1 MGKDIKK
8 LLDKITG
15 KEVNHIRV
23 TGTSPWDNSRSI
35 LRFNLEINRANFDE
49 ISGENYI
56 TMFLMIYN
64 RTINDEVDEDEF
76 EYQFQKETLQEEL
89 KEMIYDKFKIDLLA
103 VKFDYLDLEYEY
115 L

>member
-8 LLDKITG
+8 LLNRIVG

-23 TGTSPWDNSRSI
+23 TGTSPWDKSRSI
-35 LRFNLEINRANFDE
+35 LRFNMEINRASFGE
-49 ISGENYI
+49 INGDNYI
-56 TMFLMIYN
+56 TMFLMVYN

-89 KEMIYDKFKIDLLA
+89 KEMIYDKFKINLLS
-103 VKFDYLDLEYEY
+103 VKFEYLELEYEY